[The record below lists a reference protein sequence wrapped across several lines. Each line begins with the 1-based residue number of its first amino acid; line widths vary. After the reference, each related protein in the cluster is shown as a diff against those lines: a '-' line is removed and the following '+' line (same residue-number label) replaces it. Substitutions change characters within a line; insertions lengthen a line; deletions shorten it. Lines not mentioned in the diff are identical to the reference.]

1 MPRKL
6 AGEGA
11 VSLQNGETI
20 ERVNKRNP
28 CVGMCH
34 RNRAKGRVDIYPLI
48 YIIEFLHFNIATF
61 GKSLWLW
68 LIFLRNKKKLGI

>member
-1 MPRKL
+1 MSLTESLTTLAVPRKL

-11 VSLQNGETI
+11 VSLENGETI

-34 RNRAKGRVDIYPLI
+34 RNRAKGRV
-48 YIIEFLHFNIATF
+48 E
-61 GKSLWLW
+61 
-68 LIFLRNKKKLGI
+68 

>member
-1 MPRKL
+1 MNLNDPLAVSRKL

-11 VSLQNGETI
+11 VSLENGETI

-34 RNRAKGRVDIYPLI
+34 RNRAKGRV
-48 YIIEFLHFNIATF
+48 E
-61 GKSLWLW
+61 
-68 LIFLRNKKKLGI
+68 

>member
-1 MPRKL
+1 MSPPPVSMNLNDPLAVPRKL

-11 VSLQNGETI
+11 VSLENGETI

-34 RNRAKGRVDIYPLI
+34 RNRAKGRV
-48 YIIEFLHFNIATF
+48 E
-61 GKSLWLW
+61 
-68 LIFLRNKKKLGI
+68 